1 MFFFTV
7 PVHRQDERARAD
19 EFQAALE
26 RSEFQYQQMM
36 DEYSQLEMAADP
48 SAMRMMKQAMQ
59 DCDDQIAKLQRDLDK
74 KELEVEKLHEQVSPT
89 GSRRFRRI
97 KFPIVSFLF
106 FLVVRGEIGP
116 GTDDRPAGRR
126 AHRIATGPGGVGAS
140 GARQRRRAGRS
151 GAPNR
156 AARRPTG
163 PAPAGGRSTAH
174 QSHETRSHQ
183 SQSIPTFYCSFFS
196 AAPVFFP
203 LFFLESAEPLSSRT
217 QTQINGFRSVLF
229 ILFFLCFDSYRKA
242 KAAWS

>member
-106 FLVVRGEIGP
+106 FFSGSRRN
-116 GTDDRPAGRR
+116 RPWNRR
-126 AHRIATGPGGVGAS
+126 STGWAPS
-140 GARQRRRAGRS
+140 S
-151 GAPNR
+151 PNR
-156 AARRPTG
+156 DWARRSWREWCAAKTESWTIWCAKSSSSATNRSSTSRRPKHC
-163 PAPAGGRSTAH
+163 APK
-174 QSHETRSHQ
+174 
-183 SQSIPTFYCSFFS
+183 
-196 AAPVFFP
+196 
-203 LFFLESAEPLSSRT
+203 SR
-217 QTQINGFRSVLF
+217 N
-229 ILFFLCFDSYRKA
+229 
-242 KAAWS
+242 